1 MANGTISYQELLEHC
16 AQKQSLA
23 LKQLYELE
31 APHFL
36 ALGQSLLQ
44 RNSDA
49 EELVRETLVLIWRN
63 ASAYDPSLGSA
74 RAWMYSILRFRAQ
87 QKRQKNA
94 ALSPLTKAKSQF
106 YIPATASPELLQ
118 FQHLGDATKHMIALA
133 YLYGFNYAE
142 IAKECHESIQ
152 QTKNSL
158 QEGLLRLTH
167 LFTGWH
173 NHSDQSLILLGEYC
187 LGLLDNAETASPA
200 HQLLQTDSTATQDL
214 LLWEDVFSHL
224 ALCLPKLTPP
234 AYVLSRIYQDLHLPL
249 SEALAQGTPKA
260 NPAPEPTATVS
271 PTTPSASLLEIL
283 HTEKTAPTD
292 HSLPPDPPNYG
303 KQSTPEPVIKPPKK
317 EPIRAVLDSPPAS
330 FSAQTQAELIE
341 AAYDTPPKKERKIK
355 LGWWIGGGVL
365 TALCAFAIW
374 AFMPKAPIVQLVQM
388 SPQAGAVLQ
397 APGLSTTPGWILSV
411 DPEGHVLLTPQV
423 RTEIATGQSVQL
435 WTQHPNDTQIRSL
448 GVINPN
454 QPVTLP
460 AELIGPVES
469 GQIFEMT
476 LEASQGASS
485 PTGAI
490 LFIGRVVKFGE
501 FAPLL
506 EQSDV

>member
-1 MANGTISYQELLEHC
+1 MANSTISYQELLEHC

-36 ALGQSLLQ
+36 ALGQSLLH
-44 RNSDA
+44 RGSDA

-63 ASAYDPSLGSA
+63 ASAYDPTLGSA

-87 QKRQKNA
+87 QKRKKNA

-106 YIPATASPELLQ
+106 YIPANASPELLQ
-118 FQHLGDATKHMIALA
+118 FQHLGDETKHMIALA
-133 YLYGFNYAE
+133 YLYGFTYAE
-142 IAKECHESIQ
+142 IAKQCACSIQ
-152 QTKNSL
+152 QVQTSCE
-158 QEGLLRLTH
+158 EGLLRLTH

-173 NHSDQSLILLGEYC
+173 NHSDQSLILLGQYC
-187 LGLLDNAETASPA
+187 LGLLNTPESASPV
-200 HQLLQTDSTATQDL
+200 HQLLQTDPTATQDL

-224 ALCLPKLTPP
+224 ALCLPRLTPP
-234 AYVLSRIYQDLHLPL
+234 AYVLSRIYQDLDLPL
-249 SEALAQGTPKA
+249 SEALAQSTPKA
-260 NPAPEPTATVS
+260 NPAPEPTVAVS
-271 PTTPSASLLEIL
+271 VTTPSASLLEIL
-283 HTEKTAPTD
+283 NEENKA
-292 HSLPPDPPNYG
+292 PNYG
-303 KQSTPEPVIKPPKK
+303 QQSTPEPVVKPPKK
-317 EPIRAVLDSPPAS
+317 EPLRTVLNSTPAA
-330 FSAQTQAELIE
+330 FSAQTQAELAE
-341 AAYDTPPKKERKIK
+341 AAYETPPKKTKKIK
-355 LGWWIGGGVL
+355 LSWWVGGGVL
-365 TALCAFAIW
+365 VALCAFAIW
-374 AFMPKAPIVQLVQM
+374 AFMPKAPIVHLVQM

-397 APGLSTTPGWILSV
+397 APGLSSTPGWILSV
-411 DPEGHVLLTPQV
+411 DAEGHVLLTPQV
-423 RTEIATGQSVQL
+423 RTEVAADQNVQL
-435 WTQHPNDTQIRSL
+435 WTQQTNDSPIRSL

-460 AELIGPVES
+460 AELIGPVEP

-476 LEASQGASS
+476 LEPNQGASS

-501 FAPLL
+501 FPPLL

>member
-1 MANGTISYQELLEHC
+1 MANSTISYQELLEHC

-63 ASAYDPSLGSA
+63 ANAYDASLGSA

-87 QKRQKNA
+87 HKRQKNTTF
-94 ALSPLTKAKSQF
+94 SPLTQAKSQF
-106 YIPATASPELLQ
+106 YIPAAASPELLQ
-118 FQHLGDATKHMIALA
+118 FQHLGDVTKHMIALA
-133 YLYGFNYAE
+133 YLYGFSYAE
-142 IAKECHESIQ
+142 IAKECHCSIQ
-152 QTKNSL
+152 QTNTSI

-173 NHSDQSLILLGEYC
+173 NHSDQNLIVLGEYC
-187 LGLLDNAETASPA
+187 LGLLNTPETASLA
-200 HQLLQTDSTATQDL
+200 HQLLQTEPTATQDL

-234 AYVLSRIYQDLHLPL
+234 AYVLSRVYQDLDLPL
-249 SEALAQGTPKA
+249 SEALAQSTPKA
-260 NPAPEPTATVS
+260 NPAPEPTATVA

-283 HTEKTAPTD
+283 NTDKTPPSETTT
-292 HSLPPDPPNYG
+292 LPEAPNYG
-303 KQSTPEPVIKPPKK
+303 KQSTPEPIIKPPKK
-317 EPIRAVLDSPPAS
+317 EPIRVVLDSPPAS
-330 FSAQTQAELIE
+330 FSAQTQAELAE
-341 AAYDTPPKKERKIK
+341 AAYEAPPKKAHKIK
-355 LGWWIGGGVL
+355 FSWWLGGGVL

-411 DPEGHVLLTPQV
+411 DAEGHVLLTPQV
-423 RTEIATGQSVQL
+423 RTELSAEQSVQL
-435 WTQHPNDTQIRSL
+435 WTQLPTDTQVRSL

-460 AELIGPVES
+460 AELIGPVEP

-476 LEASQGASS
+476 LEPSQGVAT

-501 FAPLL
+501 FPPLL
-506 EQSDV
+506 DQSDV